1 MFFLNFL
8 LFNSFVVVLIF
19 NFLKMFSTLIDLVF
33 FSTSNFSFSFSF
45 MVVRFSK
52 LIYNLTLHFI
62 FIALSNCSCK
72 CL

>member
-1 MFFLNFL
+1 
-8 LFNSFVVVLIF
+8 
-19 NFLKMFSTLIDLVF
+19 LIDLVF